1 MFNTYSG
8 TLDYLSNEFGELSY
22 YHPNEEPSE
31 WRVNFAGLQR
41 MILAKLQE
49 ELIAKIRTIQDNE
62 YQVTIQTI
70 VEIEPIL
77 AKYSQ

>member
-1 MFNTYSG
+1 MLNVLLG
-8 TLDYLSNEFGELSY
+8 ILDYLRDQYRELSY
-22 YHPNEEPSE
+22 THPDKEPDE

-49 ELIAKIRTIQDNE
+49 DLITKIHQIQDN
-62 YQVTIQTI
+62 QHQATVQTI

-77 AKYSQ
+77 ARYSQ